1 MASFPLR
8 SFLELGAYETA
19 AGSARGHVRNVLAEW
34 ELGAFEEKAIL
45 IVSELVTNSAV
56 ATGKVR
62 WAVKR
67 PPVRLWLLAGP
78 DGILVAVW
86 DAVTSLPE
94 LREAGRLAGGAP
106 GAEAPKASELKENG
120 RGLLLVKHFSA
131 RWDYY
136 RPPAPHSGKVI
147 RSLITTP
154 VIVLP

>member
-34 ELGAFEEKAIL
+34 GLGAFEEKVIL
-45 IVSELVTNSAV
+45 VVSELVTNSAV

-62 WAVKR
+62 WAAER

-86 DAVTSLPE
+86 DALTSLPE
-94 LREAGRLAGGAP
+94 PREAGRLAGGTRGD
-106 GAEAPKASELKENG
+106 GAREAGELRENG

-136 RPPAPHSGKVI
+136 LPPAPHSGKVT